1 MQTSDQIDQL
11 ADALA
16 KAQVE
21 LKNPSATEHADV
33 QPRGGGAS
41 FGYDYAPL
49 EAVLD
54 VTREVLGKYGLAVTQ
69 ESVTFEHGAGVITR
83 IMHGSGQWIEQ
94 GPLVLPAAG
103 TAQAFGGALTY
114 ARRYAIS
121 SALAIA
127 SSKDDDAATSSGP
140 ARRGSARQAPVRKD
154 PGPAPARPQPVESDD
169 ADARATRA
177 NWDRAVGFAGSRS
190 KRSMR

>member
-1 MQTSDQIDQL
+1 MKTFTSAQIRNVALVGHGGVGKTTLAEALL
-11 ADALA
+11 AD
-16 KAQVE
+16 
-21 LKNPSATEHADV
+21 
-33 QPRGGGAS
+33 
-41 FGYDYAPL
+41 
-49 EAVLD
+49 
-54 VTREVLGKYGLAVTQ
+54 
-69 ESVTFEHGAGVITR
+69 AGVITR

-169 ADARATRA
+169 DDARATRA

-190 KRSMR
+190 KVVEWYRDSRGKTGSVSISEITNADLREFIRLAEKVAEEPRTTEESA